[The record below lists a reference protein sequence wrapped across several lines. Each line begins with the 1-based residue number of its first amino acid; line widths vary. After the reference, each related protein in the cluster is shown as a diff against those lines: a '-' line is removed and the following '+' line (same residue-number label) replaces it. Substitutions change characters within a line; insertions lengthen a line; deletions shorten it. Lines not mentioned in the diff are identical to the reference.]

1 MFNFDKIV
9 TKLKL
14 SSYEMSRYTGA
25 GGYLDNCQNLSI
37 PVG

>member
-9 TKLKL
+9 TKL

-25 GGYLDNCQNLSI
+25 GGYLDICQNLNI